1 MWTEL
6 SQIQDP
12 FLRRLADKLPE
23 VALGSRADNTT
34 LTYLNGFKRWR
45 SWASK
50 FPEITVLPAAPT
62 YVALYLLSVLQSSSS
77 PPSPVQSALYSIR
90 WAHDIA
96 GLESP
101 TSHTLPQ
108 KVLESAR
115 WRLSHQT
122 SKKLPMTGEILLKF
136 FQSLDGSLVDTRF
149 MAMALLAFAGFLRFD
164 ELSNLKLKD
173 VVSHATYFELFIVSS
188 KTDQYREGAVVPIV
202 KTGTD
207 LCPWANLLKYLSQAK
222 LSLPTSA
229 HGGEGFLFGSI
240 QTKSGSQFI
249 RSASKLSYTRCR
261 EVLLKKLADV
271 GLDPK
276 CYSWHSF
283 RSGGASSA
291 ANNGISDR
299 MFKRHC
305 RWRSENAKD
314 GYVQDSLESRLAVSI
329 SLGL

>member
-1 MWTEL
+1 M
-6 SQIQDP
+6 
-12 FLRRLADKLPE
+12 
-23 VALGSRADNTT
+23 
-34 LTYLNGFKRWR
+34 
-45 SWASK
+45 
-50 FPEITVLPAAPT
+50 
-62 YVALYLLSVLQSSSS
+62 
-77 PPSPVQSALYSIR
+77 
-90 WAHDIA
+90 
-96 GLESP
+96 
-101 TSHTLPQ
+101 
-108 KVLESAR
+108 
-115 WRLSHQT
+115 
-122 SKKLPMTGEILLKF
+122 
-136 FQSLDGSLVDTRF
+136 
-149 MAMALLAFAGFLRFD
+149 
-164 ELSNLKLKD
+164 
-173 VVSHATYFELFIVSS
+173 
-188 KTDQYREGAVVPIV
+188 PIV
-202 KTGTD
+202 KTDTD

-299 MFKRHC
+299 MYKRHG